1 MKGTH
6 KQIMARKETVVS
18 ELEEKIA
25 KATIIIFTNY
35 RGELKGLTVK
45 EIRELRKK
53 FRECKAE
60 YKIAKNTLI
69 SRVLKEK
76 GILGFDE
83 YLHDPTALVIGYDDP
98 VGTAKV
104 LANFA
109 KEKKS
114 ALQPEGLPLIK
125 GAYLEGQKMD
135 SQGAKNV
142 ATLASK
148 PEILSS
154 LLSLMIAP
162 TQRIMGVLNGPAT
175 NMVNLLEN
183 WNHERQEGTAEATAE
198 ATAEGTAEVAAV

>member
-1 MKGTH
+1 LKGTH
-6 KQIMARKETVVS
+6 KQIMARKEAILS
-18 ELEEKIA
+18 ELEEKIS

-35 RGELKGLTVK
+35 RGDLKGLTVK
-45 EIRELRKK
+45 EIRDLRKK

-69 SRVLKEK
+69 AKVLKEK
-76 GILGFDE
+76 GIHGFEE
-83 YLHDPTALVIGYDDP
+83 YLQDPTALVLGYDDP

-104 LANFA
+104 LTTFA

-114 ALQPEGLPLIK
+114 VLQPEGLPLIK

-135 SQGAKNV
+135 SDGAKSV
-142 ATLASK
+142 ATLPSK
-148 PEILSS
+148 PEVLGS

-162 TQRIMGVLNGPAT
+162 AQRMMGALNGSAT

-183 WNHERQEGTAEATAE
+183 WNHERQEGKAE
-198 ATAEGTAEVAAV
+198 

>member
-6 KQIMARKETVVS
+6 KQIMARKETILS

-69 SRVLKEK
+69 ARVLKEK
-76 GILGFDE
+76 GIHGFEE
-83 YLHDPTALVIGYDDP
+83 YLKNPTALVIGYDDP
-98 VGTAKV
+98 VATAKV
-104 LANFA
+104 LTNFA

-114 ALQPEGLPLIK
+114 VLQPEGLPLIK

-135 SQGAKNV
+135 SQDAKNV
-142 ATLASK
+142 ATLPSK
-148 PEILSS
+148 PEVLSS

-162 TQRIMGVLNGPAT
+162 AQRMMGALNGPAT
-175 NMVNLLEN
+175 NMANLLEN
-183 WNHERQEGTAEATAE
+183 WNRERQEGTAEVV
-198 ATAEGTAEVAAV
+198 AEVAAV